1 MKKALIIFGLLA
13 FLISA
18 TTFAEDGATTE
29 PSHLS
34 PEEIAETQENPS
46 EIDPFDPNVNQYL
59 EEFDKVYEQET
70 GLSPFLHENFGFN
83 LFSSLNC
90 KRIECSIYAQ
100 IVKSTQR
107 LYLYRDGQLIDT
119 WLVSTGSAGHE
130 TPNLDMNPNGR
141 IYDKYSSKKFP
152 GGDYNGLGN
161 MPYAVFIYNGFAIH
175 GTPQSNWK
183 YLGKKASHGCIRI
196 HPDNA
201 QYFNRLVREYG
212 VRQVWVTV
220 QD

>member
-1 MKKALIIFGLLA
+1 MNRALVIFGLLIV
-13 FLISA
+13 LLSA
-18 TTFAEDGATTE
+18 TAFAEEGATTE

-34 PEEIAETQENPS
+34 PEEIAETQENSS
-46 EIDPFDPNVNQYL
+46 ELDPFDPNVEQYL
-59 EEFDKVYEQET
+59 QEFDQVYEQET
-70 GLSPFLHENFGFN
+70 GIPAHINDSLKFNVFG
-83 LFSSLNC
+83 SVGC
-90 KRIECSIYAQ
+90 RRIECPIFVQ

-119 WLVSTGSAGHE
+119 WLTSTGSAGHE
-130 TPNLDMNPNGR
+130 TPNLDKNPDGR
-141 IYDKYSSKKFP
+141 IYDRYSSKKFP

-183 YLGKKASHGCIRI
+183 YLGKKASHGCVRI

-201 QYFNRLVREYG
+201 QYFNRLVREHG
-212 VRQVWVTV
+212 IRNVWVTI